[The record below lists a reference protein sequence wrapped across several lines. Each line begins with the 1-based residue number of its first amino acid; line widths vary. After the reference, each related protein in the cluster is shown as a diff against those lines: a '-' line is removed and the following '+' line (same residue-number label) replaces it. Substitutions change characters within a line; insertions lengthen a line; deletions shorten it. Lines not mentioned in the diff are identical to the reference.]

1 MQRLPQLAFIAALTA
16 FVATAVLVTGRG
28 DDSLFAEPPAIEEAT
43 VEAAQLS

>member
-28 DDSLFAEPPAIEEAT
+28 DDSLLADPPVMEEPSAA
-43 VEAAQLS
+43 AAQLS